1 MADPLHLK
9 NNTIKERFMILFKIV
24 MAESRLRSVKSF
36 KDVLGNSLLRTF
48 VSFLRKKNEL

>member
-1 MADPLHLK
+1 
-9 NNTIKERFMILFKIV
+9 MILFKIV

-36 KDVLGNSLLRTF
+36 KDVLGNSLLQTF